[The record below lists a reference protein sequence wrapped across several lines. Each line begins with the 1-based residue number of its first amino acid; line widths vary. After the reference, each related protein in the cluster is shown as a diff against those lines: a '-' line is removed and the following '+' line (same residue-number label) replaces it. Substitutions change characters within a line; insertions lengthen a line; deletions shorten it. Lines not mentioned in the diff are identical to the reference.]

1 MARIALSVEQPA
13 NRRLLLE
20 HLGVSHDIATDGGEL
35 APDLVITDLPAYQRR
50 RDAIAAR
57 KGSGD
62 DPFLPVLLL
71 VPHDTSVRLNRDLGR
86 TIDEI
91 VDTPVRPEVLD
102 ARVSNLLKLRF
113 MSMEQ
118 HQQTA
123 AASGYSRQLEEEV
136 RAKTR
141 KVQEALA
148 DTVQTLTR
156 AAEYRDVE
164 TGVHIQRVGY
174 YSRLVAD
181 RLGLDE
187 GFRETVFY
195 AAPMH
200 DMGKIAVPDQILLK
214 PGRLEGEE
222 VPVMNNHTVWGEQIL
237 QSGNSPYLQ
246 MGAEI
251 ARSHHERWDGT
262 GYPDGLAGEAIP
274 LSARIMSLAD
284 VYDALR
290 SRRPYKPPFDHPTA
304 VRIIL
309 EGDDRTDPAHFDPE
323 VLAAF
328 RRGAEDFAAIFDS
341 MQDDPEAQA

>member
-1 MARIALSVEQPA
+1 MARITLSVDQPA

-20 HLGVSHDIATDGGEL
+20 HLGVTHDLTTDPQGHS
-35 APDLVITDLPAYQRR
+35 PDLVIADLPAYQRR
-50 RDAIAAR
+50 AGEVAAL
-57 KGSGD
+57 KGEGEG
-62 DPFLPVLLL
+62 PLLPILLL
-71 VPHDTSVRLNRDLGR
+71 VPRDTPRHLTQDLGQ
-86 TIDEI
+86 TVDEI
-91 VDTPVRPEVLD
+91 VQTPVRPEILD
-102 ARVSNLLKLRF
+102 ARVSNMLKLRF
-113 MSMEQ
+113 MSVEQ
-118 HQQTA
+118 HRQTT
-123 AASGYSRQLEEEV
+123 AASGYSRQLEEQV
-136 RAKTR
+136 QAKTH

-164 TGVHIQRVGY
+164 TGVHIERVGY

-181 RLGLDE
+181 RLGMGE
-187 GFRETVFY
+187 EFRETVFY

-222 VPVMNNHTVWGEQIL
+222 IPVMNNHTVWGEQIL

-246 MGAEI
+246 MGAQI

-262 GYPDGLAGEAIP
+262 GYPDGIAGEDIP
-274 LSARIMSLAD
+274 LAARIMSVAD

-290 SRRPYKPPFDHPTA
+290 SRRPYKPPFDHDTT

-323 VLAAF
+323 VLEAF
-328 RRGAEDFAAIFDS
+328 RQATADFAAIFDS
-341 MQDDPEAQA
+341 MQDDPAAVA